1 MAYVSENVRV
11 QAAIIAG
18 RSPEMDAA
26 AGRVQSIAIG
36 IAAQHRLTGAYIH
49 NFSIHTVP
57 GEKGTGRMVDDRLV
71 VNDDPGAAAI
81 EWGYIRR
88 FKNSRRVQYV
98 PGQKIMTQAVRKAG
112 S

>member
-1 MAYVSENVRV
+1 MAYVNSNVRV
-11 QAAIIAG
+11 TAAVIAG
-18 RSPEMDAA
+18 RSSEMDHAA
-26 AGRVQSIAIG
+26 RRVQSAAIG
-36 IAAQHRLTGAYIH
+36 VAASHRLTGAYIN

-57 GEKGTGRMVDDRLV
+57 GESGTGREVDDRLV

-98 PGQKIMTQAVRKAG
+98 PGQHILGKAIRKVG
-112 S
+112 G